1 LRWKKNGGPGKKV
14 RKETGSEVLN
24 PQYDGNSYRINID
37 KESMIILFNFIL
49 SNNHQNKF
57 NHSLACT

>member
-49 SNNHQNKF
+49 SNNHQKKV
-57 NHSLACT
+57 